1 VVIDGQTRVVGVVSL
16 GGRRQATPEQIAE
29 INQRL
34 AAFEAPNPA
43 PAPIA
48 PPPPGVTVM
57 EVEEVGRPAS

>member
-16 GGRRQATPEQIAE
+16 GGRQQPTREQIAD

-34 AAFEAPNPA
+34 AAFETPVREA
-43 PAPIA
+43 PAPS

-57 EVEEVGRPAS
+57 DVEEVGRPAS